1 MFYCCQ
7 FIFALVS
14 MKLLVNLQP
23 YTKEAFQY
31 WGGGGGVGGAKPER
45 LRSIFVLGGGIAK
58 ATYTHACTHKC
69 MHACRR
75 MKRGAKCSYIHACM
89 HTRAS

>member
-31 WGGGGGVGGAKPER
+31 WGGGGGGGGKAREAKVNICVGGGYCK
-45 LRSIFVLGGGIAK
+45 I
-58 ATYTHACTHKC
+58 
-69 MHACRR
+69 
-75 MKRGAKCSYIHACM
+75 YIHACM
-89 HTRAS
+89 YTQMYARVQTHEKGC